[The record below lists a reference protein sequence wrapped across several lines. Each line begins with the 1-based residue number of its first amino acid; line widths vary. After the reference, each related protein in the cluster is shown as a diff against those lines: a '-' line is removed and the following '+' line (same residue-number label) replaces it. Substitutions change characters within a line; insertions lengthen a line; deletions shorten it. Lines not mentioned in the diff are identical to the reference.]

1 MNIINPTETEI
12 RRFLNGSGYS
22 DSRIDMIIKDD
33 MHKGL
38 YLKDI
43 EDTLKF
49 HIKAQ
54 RGKDM
59 KDFYTSW
66 SKIVMN
72 YLNTGKV
79 KGIECLIER
88 RVIKKPTTM
97 TKANIKLVIKAMN
110 ELGIYNGCSDDIIT
124 EIYNSINK

>member
-1 MNIINPTETEI
+1 MNIINPTELEI
-12 RRFLNGSGYS
+12 RRYLNSSGYS

-33 MHKGL
+33 LHKVL

-49 HIKAQ
+49 HIKSQ

-59 KDFYTSW
+59 KEFYTSW

-72 YLNTGKV
+72 YLNTGTV
-79 KGIECLIER
+79 KGIESLVER
-88 RVIKKPTTM
+88 RVIKKPVTM
-97 TKANIKLVIKAMN
+97 TKANIKLVLKTMN
-110 ELGIYNGCSDDIIT
+110 ELGIYNGCSDDIIN
-124 EIYNSINK
+124 EIYNSINN